1 MCAQVAKGLRRL
13 WLLATSCG
21 FCFSFFS
28 SPPLRFS
35 LLLLLRYFKLLVW
48 RNASLWQAV
57 RQRDRLPHSQCCT
70 HFKAR
75 RSPLRLHFATCFS
88 IASPNPHCFPFSLPP
103 SMPLSSSSSVRLPL
117 AASVLDSCRCASH
130 DLSVSAQDF
139 RLLLSPLR
147 SIRERVAYNTKW
159 RKMLRMCFCF
169 SFFFFL
175 CQFFGICRLWLLEM
189 RCEFRQWTAKVSK
202 GGGN

>member
-1 MCAQVAKGLRRL
+1 MQQAVAFVFL
-13 WLLATSCG
+13 
-21 FCFSFFS
+21 SF
-28 SPPLRFS
+28 PPVPLPSLSLS

-48 RNASLWQAV
+48 RNACLWQAV

-88 IASPNPHCFPFSLPP
+88 IARPNPHCFPCSLPP
-103 SMPLSSSSSVRLPL
+103 LKPLSSSSSVRLPL

-169 SFFFFL
+169 SFLFLFL
-175 CQFFGICRLWLLEM
+175 CQFFGICRLLLLEM

>member
-1 MCAQVAKGLRRL
+1 MQQAVAFVFL
-13 WLLATSCG
+13 S
-21 FCFSFFS
+21 FPPPPSFS
-28 SPPLRFS
+28 LS

-70 HFKAR
+70 HFKANAGPSDCILQHVSV
-75 RSPLRLHFATCFS
+75 SPAPIRTV
-88 IASPNPHCFPFSLPP
+88 FPSTLPP
-103 SMPLSSSSSVRLPL
+103 LKPLSSSSSVRLPL

-169 SFFFFL
+169 SFLFFSL
-175 CQFFGICRLWLLEM
+175 SV
-189 RCEFRQWTAKVSK
+189 FRYL
-202 GGGN
+202 